1 MQCSGVEWLERGSA
15 IPLDSQGVTRLVTPD
30 RLLTRKRLILSLAF
44 LCDERPGY
52 PFRVVFIA
60 TKMGRMWRN
69 AGRKRLC
76 LRNFAA
82 EQAVSCFSKV
92 RFFSGSFREHLPMNV
107 LAIDI
112 GGTGVKLL
120 LTGETERR
128 RFDSG
133 PEMTPEKMVAGVK
146 EITADWNYDV
156 VAIGYPGVVR
166 NNQPLAEPH
175 NLAPGW
181 VGFDFQAAFGRPVK
195 VINDAAMQALGSYQT
210 GKMLFLG
217 LGTGLG
223 LASGGGRRAGADGT
237 CPFEDRQGHV

>member
-1 MQCSGVEWLERGSA
+1 
-15 IPLDSQGVTRLVTPD
+15 
-30 RLLTRKRLILSLAF
+30 
-44 LCDERPGY
+44 
-52 PFRVVFIA
+52 
-60 TKMGRMWRN
+60 
-69 AGRKRLC
+69 
-76 LRNFAA
+76 
-82 EQAVSCFSKV
+82 
-92 RFFSGSFREHLPMNV
+92 MNV

-223 LASGGGRRAGADGT
+223 SALVVDGVLVPMELAHLKIGKRTFEDDLGLRGLKRLGRKEWEKRVHKVVKAFLAALLLDDVVLGGGNAKKLKKIPKQARLGDNANAFVGAFRLWAEGK
-237 CPFEDRQGHV
+237 